1 MPEDYEEKLHNSGR
15 YCSIMILSQDGPL
28 CHEVYEVTLN
38 LLKLAEQC
46 WNPTSLKAL
55 GKKLPS
61 GPVAVG
67 RTGAIVGGGLHNR
80 LYDLAKK
87 SQAAGWLPRE
97 LKITRPVTRKADP
110 NITLP
115 GLNSAS
121 GPDFVLRGVFGGNN
135 IDAAWD
141 FTTNNA
147 LASHYDRDVL
157 GKTRSSHSRPDLGIQ
172 QIEDTTNFWTSYIA
186 ICY

>member
-1 MPEDYEEKLHNSGR
+1 MQENYEERLLDSGR
-15 YCSIMILSQDGPL
+15 YCSIMILHQDGPISQEI
-28 CHEVYEVTLN
+28 CEVTLN

-55 GKKLPS
+55 GKRLPS
-61 GPVAVG
+61 SQAAAGRMGAV
-67 RTGAIVGGGLHNR
+67 VGGGLHHR

-87 SQAAGWLPRE
+87 SQAAGWLPPE
-97 LKITRPVTRKADP
+97 LKITRPANRRADP
-110 NITLP
+110 NITLR
-115 GLNSAS
+115 GLNSAA
-121 GPDFVLRGVFGGNN
+121 GPDFVLRGRFGGQQ

-157 GKTRSSHSRPDLGIQ
+157 GRTRGSRPRPDLGIQ

>member
-1 MPEDYEEKLHNSGR
+1 MYEDYEEKLHSSGTF
-15 YCSIMILSQDGPL
+15 CSIVILYQDGPISQ
-28 CHEVYEVTLN
+28 EVCEVTLT

-61 GPVAVG
+61 SQSAEGRMGAV
-67 RTGAIVGGGLHNR
+67 VGGGLHNR

-87 SQAAGWLPRE
+87 SQAAGWLPAE
-97 LKITRPVTRKADP
+97 LKITRPVNRKIDP
-110 NITLP
+110 NITLR
-115 GLNSAS
+115 GLNAAA
-121 GPDFVLRGVFGGNN
+121 GPDFVLRGRFGAQD

-141 FTTNNA
+141 FTTSNA
-147 LASHYDRDVL
+147 LARHYDRDVL
-157 GKTRSSHSRPDLGIQ
+157 GKTRGSRPRPDLGIQ
-172 QIEDTTNFWTSYIA
+172 QSEDTTNFWTSYIA

>member
-1 MPEDYEEKLHNSGR
+1 
-15 YCSIMILSQDGPL
+15 MILYQDGPISQQI
-28 CHEVYEVTLN
+28 CEVTLN
-38 LLKLAEQC
+38 LLQLAEQC

-61 GPVAVG
+61 SQAGAGRMGAV
-67 RTGAIVGGGLHNR
+67 VGGGLHHR

-87 SQAAGWLPRE
+87 SQAAGWLIPE
-97 LKITRPVTRKADP
+97 LKITRPANRKADP
-110 NITLP
+110 RITLR
-115 GLNSAS
+115 GLNSAA
-121 GPDFVLRGVFGGNN
+121 GPDFVLRGQFGGQQ

-141 FTTNNA
+141 FTTSNA

-157 GKTRSSHSRPDLGIQ
+157 GCTRGSRPRPYLGIQ